1 MAVLKRIR
9 QIWLLSFPVL
19 SEVEGGEAGERLKGS
34 TLIESIVATVI
45 IMFCFSAVTTIYVN
59 VFGVNDHT
67 RKFNGQMILKSTALK
82 VKAEKDFLDRTF
94 KVDELTV
101 EKTIS
106 KYGEST
112 DANEQLWLLK
122 LKLFDS
128 NKKLLSEYKEL
139 IIN

>member
-1 MAVLKRIR
+1 MALLKHIS
-9 QIWLLSFPVL
+9 LSFG
-19 SEVEGGEAGERLKGS
+19 EGGVRCKGS

-59 VFGVNDHT
+59 VFGANDHT
-67 RKFNGQMILKSTALK
+67 RKFNGQLILKNTALK
-82 VKAEKDFLDRTF
+82 VKAERDFLDRTF
-94 KVDELTV
+94 KVEELTV
-101 EKTIS
+101 EKTVS

-112 DANEQLWLLK
+112 DADGQLWLLK
-122 LKLFDS
+122 LKLFDA